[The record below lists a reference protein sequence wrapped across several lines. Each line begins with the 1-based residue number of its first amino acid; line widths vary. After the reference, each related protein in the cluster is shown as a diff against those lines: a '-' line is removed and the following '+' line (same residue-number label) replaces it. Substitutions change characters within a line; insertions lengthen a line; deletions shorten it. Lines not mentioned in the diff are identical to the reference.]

1 MVEELMSWK
10 KRNNFK
16 SSDLESYGPAGLACD
31 KKFFML
37 DIQILDL
44 SRNE

>member
-1 MVEELMSWK
+1 MVEELMSRK
-10 KRNNFK
+10 IPNNFK

-31 KKFFML
+31 KKIFML